1 MKPTQILLVGILGL
15 FFSTNNILA
24 QKTLPTTNVGGKTFY
39 KYTLVQGESLQDVA
53 KKYKLSL
60 ADIYRDNPNARN
72 GAKAGTVLF
81 IPKDNKQVA
90 AISKKTPTKKNTQTT
105 AKKTSKAR
113 VYTSA
118 QSSYTRHK
126 VAKGENLFRISKKFN
141 VPVKTIQKWNKLS
154 GNRIIPGQELIVGVG
169 KRRAAKRNTMR
180 KRMAMRSK
188 NTNAKNKTRRYRSQA
203 PKEGKVP
210 HTVKKGEWLATIAKK
225 YKVSVTDLKKW
236 NNLKSDKIK
245 AGDTLWVHV
254 GDVNQYKEDNP
265 GGLTPPNNNLD
276 PVNVNKKNP
285 NDNPLDIKPKG
296 DQKGKITHIV
306 QKSETL
312 YKISRKYKVT
322 VREIKQWNKLTSS
335 NYIKAGTEL
344 VIYPKG
350 YQVKDNGGTG
360 KNEGTSKNHI
370 YQSAGN
376 NKKKPTGADNP
387 LDVVGSKDKY
397 EVDGKKKVKYKVQS
411 GDNLWKIA
419 QTYKVKP
426 EDIKTWNHLR
436 NVDDLVVGQTLNIY
450 TKYIPQT
457 PTNSG
462 GIPKPKVDTNNPV
475 KQSND
480 VFDLIRPGGA
490 LYGNKP
496 KTQTPPAV
504 KKQPVKQPVKQPTK
518 KVYKQPANKV
528 KSSGAAR
535 KPVTNTYTPPQK
547 KIYKQPASK
556 VVKKKT
562 FPNPPAYNNP
572 VTSPIRN
579 NNKPAAATTR
589 PAMVIENPTRTTKTE
604 VDKIMVFEKGMAGM
618 IDVGQDSQKY
628 QALHRTAPVG
638 SFVRVTNLSNGK
650 LVVVSVIG
658 KLPESTPNNVI
669 IKLTKRAYD
678 QINAKD
684 NIAVE
689 IDYDLEKN

>member
-1 MKPTQILLVGILGL
+1 MKPTRILLVGILGL

-24 QKTLPTTNVGGKTFY
+24 QKNLPTTKMGGKTFY

-81 IPKDNKQVA
+81 ISKDNKQVNTLA
-90 AISKKTPTKKNTQTT
+90 KKTTPTKTTQTT
-105 AKKTSKAR
+105 AKKTKKAR
-113 VYTSA
+113 VYTSS
-118 QSSYTRHK
+118 QFSYTKHK

-141 VPVKTIQKWNKLS
+141 VPVKTIQQWNKLS
-154 GNRIIPGQELIVGVG
+154 GNRIVPGQELIVGVG

-180 KRMAMRSK
+180 KRMAMRKST
-188 NTNAKNKTRRYRSQA
+188 NTKSKTRRYRSQA
-203 PKEGKVP
+203 PQEGKIP
-210 HTVKKGEWLATIAKK
+210 HVVKKGEWLSSIAKK
-225 YKVSVTDLKKW
+225 YKVSVADLKKW
-236 NNLKSDKIK
+236 NNLKGDKIK

-254 GDVNQYKEDNP
+254 GDVNKYKEDNP
-265 GGLTPPNNNLD
+265 GGLTPPKNNLD
-276 PVNVNKKNP
+276 PVDVNKNNP
-285 NDNPLDIKPKG
+285 NDNPIDIKPKG

-312 YKISRKYKVT
+312 YKISREYKVS

-344 VIYPKG
+344 IIYPKG
-350 YQVKDNGGTG
+350 YQAKDNKGNQVKD
-360 KNEGTSKNHI
+360 EGTSKNHI
-370 YQSAGN
+370 YKSSGN
-376 NKKKPTGADNP
+376 GSKKPTGGDNP

-397 EVDGKKKVKYKVQS
+397 EVDGKKKIKHKVQS
-411 GDNLWKIA
+411 GDNLWKIS

-426 EDIKTWNHLR
+426 EDIKTWNNLR
-436 NVDDLVVGQTLNIY
+436 NVDDLVIGQTLNIY
-450 TKYIPQT
+450 TKHVPKQ
-457 PTNSG
+457 PVNPG
-462 GIPKPKVDTNNPV
+462 GIPKPKVDVNNPV

-496 KTQTPPAV
+496 KTQTPPAA
-504 KKQPVKQPVKQPTK
+504 KKQPVKQPTK
-518 KVYKQPANKV
+518 KVYKQSQP
-528 KSSGAAR
+528 SGAAT
-535 KPVTNTYTPPQK
+535 KPATNTYKPPTK
-547 KIYKQPASK
+547 KIYKQPANK

-562 FPNPPAYNNP
+562 FPNPPVYNNP
-572 VTSPIRN
+572 VTSPVRN
-579 NNKPAAATTR
+579 NPKPAAATTR

-628 QALHRTAPVG
+628 QALHRSAPIG

-658 KLPESTPNNVI
+658 KLPEGTANNVI